1 VTATVAG
8 LHMRTWSNTLPRRP
22 HADAASW
29 RPLHGKSAF
38 RRRVCRF
45 AVRARQRT
53 GCRGCWNEPPPDGG
67 ALSL

>member
-29 RPLHGKSAF
+29 RPLHGKKRVPTPGLPV
-38 RRRVCRF
+38 RRTRS
-45 AVRARQRT
+45 
-53 GCRGCWNEPPPDGG
+53 PKDG
-67 ALSL
+67 LPRMLK